1 MRTKV
6 IGLLVALAFA
16 ASAGSMRA
24 QEPLSRAQG
33 LMITRMVLSTEA
45 ALSRSGS
52 GSPEWRSLSEI
63 MKSATDPNSGF
74 YIRDL
79 SAAKVIDSSTL
90 TVLDYTL
97 QLTRSDDNEHFQFSL
112 TPTGPKDDD
121 RLSWFSDDRAIIY
134 TGKPLR

>member
-6 IGLLVALAFA
+6 IGLLVALAFS
-16 ASAGSMRA
+16 ASAGTMRA

-33 LMITRMVLSTEA
+33 LMITRMVNSTEA
-45 ALSRSGS
+45 AMSVHGDS
-52 GSPEWRSLSEI
+52 SPEWRSLSEV
-63 MKSATDPNSGF
+63 MTWATDPNSGF
-74 YIRDL
+74 YIPDL
-79 SAAKVIDSSTL
+79 SATTVVDSSTV

-97 QLTRSDDNEHFQFSL
+97 QLTRSDDKKHYQFSL
-112 TPTGPKDDD
+112 TPTAPKDDD